1 MLIVKNLGF
10 YYRKDRVI
18 LENISFEAQ
27 AGDILCLLGPN
38 GTGKTTLLRCLL
50 GLLKPK
56 SGEIRVDGRDCSRLP
71 ARLRA
76 PLLAY
81 VPQSSGITFPYETG
95 EVIMMGRI
103 AYLPPGQAPAKQ
115 DYAAARDAMDMLGIT
130 RLEHRFYQEL
140 SGGERQMALIA
151 RALAQQAK
159 VLVMDEPTASLD
171 YGNQVK
177 TLRMAKSLAARGYA
191 IVMSS
196 HSPDHALWVRSQTA
210 LMRDGSLFARGPPDN
225 TITDANL
232 SELYQTP
239 VRVFT
244 INEGPGDGK
253 GNGSNDDD
261 SEQKVC
267 VPQFATCRH
276 LPWRRNGRGVQ

>member
-1 MLIVKNLGF
+1 MLTVKNLGF
-10 YYRKDRVI
+10 YYRKDRTI
-18 LENISFEAQ
+18 LENVSFEVQ
-27 AGDILCLLGPN
+27 TGDILCLLGPN

-56 SGEIRVDGRDCSRLP
+56 KGEIRVEGRDCSRLS

-76 PLLAY
+76 RLLAY

-103 AYLPPGQAPAKQ
+103 AHLPPGSAPGKH
-115 DYAAARDAMDMLGIT
+115 DYAAARDAMDMLGISH
-130 RLEHRFYQEL
+130 LEHRLFQEL

-151 RALAQQAK
+151 RALVQQAK
-159 VLVMDEPTASLD
+159 VLVMDEPTANLD

-177 TLRMAKSLAARGYA
+177 TLRMAKTLAAHNYA

-196 HSPDHALWVRSQTA
+196 HFPDHALWVCNQTA
-210 LMRDGSLFARGPPDN
+210 LMRDGSVFARGPPDN
-225 TITDANL
+225 TITDRNL

-244 INEGPGDGK
+244 INGDDGAR
-253 GNGSNDDD
+253 
-261 SEQKVC
+261 KVC
-267 VPQFATCRH
+267 IPQF
-276 LPWRRNGRGVQ
+276 GE